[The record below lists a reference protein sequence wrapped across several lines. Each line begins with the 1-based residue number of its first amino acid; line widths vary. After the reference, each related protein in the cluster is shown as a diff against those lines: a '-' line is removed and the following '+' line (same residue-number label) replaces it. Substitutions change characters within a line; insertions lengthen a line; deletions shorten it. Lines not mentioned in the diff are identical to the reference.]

1 MGDFFMEDNY
11 LIRSK
16 KHTKAIA
23 TILENIVAQK
33 RASISDYYGIF
44 INWLSWFHINEAM
57 YENLSDPN
65 KGEHLEVTLAKLRIS
80 TPGFEACAQT
90 LLNDI
95 VLIMSVYRSNAEFF
109 SSLYNNRQTLN
120 DMMCDH
126 VNELHKKFNPT
137 MEILAKRRKV
147 DYELERLL
155 CMYRHDAKMY
165 YKALDELEIKYGVT
179 INPDNPQFWFSES
192 EELYLEHDKKYN
204 EFLNYKG
211 HCMTSI
217 SSNYAECAF
226 MTAERIH
233 TVLCKE
239 IEGCDNTI
247 ATFRPAEDESKSEQ
261 TPIIEER
268 PSAAKV
274 YLNGDTCQSFYRSG
288 AVDLFLANCSE
299 ENFYQLMNLNPP
311 TPETGIKLIYADG
324 LYYVLRILK
333 DFLIDK
339 EQTQDWING
348 VLESFGKNYKT
359 FEAHSNDV
367 FTDSENEKSGAYKL
381 YPIVKDWLK
390 FRKEA

>member
-1 MGDFFMEDNY
+1 MEDNY
-11 LIRSK
+11 LIQSK
-16 KHTKAIA
+16 IHTRAIV
-23 TILENIVAQK
+23 TLMENIVAK
-33 RASISDYYGIF
+33 KSASISDYHDIF
-44 INWLSWFHINEAM
+44 IHWISWFHINEAM
-57 YENLSDPN
+57 YDNLSNPN
-65 KGEHLEVTLAKLRIS
+65 KGEHLEVTLAKLRVTI
-80 TPGFEACAQT
+80 PGFESCARM

-95 VLIMSVYRSNAEFF
+95 VSIMSIYRSNTEFF
-109 SSLYNNRQTLN
+109 SSLYQNRETLR
-120 DMMCDH
+120 DMMWDH
-126 VNELHKKFNPT
+126 VNELDKKFDPT

-155 CMYRHDAKMY
+155 CMYRRDTKMY
-165 YKALDELEIKYGVT
+165 YKALDELETKYTVT
-179 INPDNPQFWFSES
+179 INPDNPQFWFSQS
-192 EELYLEHDKKYN
+192 EDMYREHDKKYN

-211 HCMTSI
+211 RCMTSV

-233 TVLCKE
+233 NVLCKE
-239 IEGCDNTI
+239 IEVCSNVVSSCNN
-247 ATFRPAEDESKSEQ
+247 AEDESKSEQ
-261 TPIIEER
+261 TLIIEER

-299 ENFYQLMNLNPP
+299 ENFYQLMNLNLPD
-311 TPETGIKLIYADG
+311 PETGIKLIYADG

-339 EQTQDWING
+339 GQTQDWING

-367 FTDSENEKSGAYKL
+367 FTDSEKEKSGAYKL

>member
-1 MGDFFMEDNY
+1 MEDNY
-11 LIRSK
+11 LIQSK
-16 KHTKAIA
+16 IHTRAIV
-23 TILENIVAQK
+23 TLMENIVAK
-33 RASISDYYGIF
+33 KSASISDYHDIF
-44 INWLSWFHINEAM
+44 IHWISWFHINEAM
-57 YENLSDPN
+57 YDNLSNPN
-65 KGEHLEVTLAKLRIS
+65 KGEHLEVTLAKLRVTI
-80 TPGFEACAQT
+80 PGFESCARM

-95 VLIMSVYRSNAEFF
+95 VSIMSIYRSNTEFF
-109 SSLYNNRQTLN
+109 SSLYQNRETLR
-120 DMMCDH
+120 DMMWNH
-126 VNELHKKFNPT
+126 VNELDKKFDPT
-137 MEILAKRRKV
+137 MESLAKRRKV

-155 CMYRHDAKMY
+155 CMYRRDTKMY
-165 YKALDELEIKYGVT
+165 YKALDDLETKYAVT
-179 INPDNPQFWFSES
+179 INPDNPQFWFSQS
-192 EELYLEHDKKYN
+192 EDMYREHDKKYN

-211 HCMTSI
+211 RCMTSV

-299 ENFYQLMNLNPP
+299 ENFYQLMNLNLPD
-311 TPETGIKLIYADG
+311 PETGIKLIYVDG
-324 LYYVLRILK
+324 LYYVLRILR

-348 VLESFGKNYKT
+348 VLDFFGKNYKT

-381 YPIVKDWLK
+381 YPIIKDWLK
-390 FRKEA
+390 FRKGA